1 MHYPF
6 KKTGIFILTLVML
19 LSAKLPA
26 QVVSLSGRSLDTAA
40 LSSYIKMQMDSL
52 KIPGVAVCI
61 LHHNHVVYQHAF
73 GYANLEQKRPVTET
87 TLFEAASMT
96 KPIFAYYVNW
106 LSQKGMIGL
115 DKPLYQYLPLP
126 DLDYDPRYKKITAR
140 MVMSHTS
147 GLPNWRADNRG
158 QELDIKFEPGTKFAY
173 SGEGYDYLAKVV
185 ARITHTNAVTLGER
199 IRQDLFIP
207 LGMQDSYL
215 VWKSSLEDRL
225 ATGYEDG
232 KTPRE
237 IWKPKVV
244 NAASSLLTTCG
255 DYASFL
261 SAVLSNKLL
270 LKPNTDLMLTKQ
282 VKLPAD
288 HMITQYFG
296 WTDWAVGFA
305 VKPTAYGDVYAH
317 GGTNED
323 FQSNFMIDRKTGTGF
338 VSMTNSN
345 HGHEL
350 NKMIEA
356 LLING
361 RW

>member
-1 MHYPF
+1 MNYPL
-6 KKTGIFILTLVML
+6 KKTSILFLAMVVL
-19 LSAKLPA
+19 FSAKLPA
-26 QVVSLSGRSLDTAA
+26 QVRSLSGRPMDTAA
-40 LSSYIKMQMDSL
+40 LSVYIKKQMDSL
-52 KIPGVAVCI
+52 KVPGAAVCI
-61 LHHNHVVYQHAF
+61 MNNNQVVYRHAF
-73 GYANLEQKRPVTET
+73 GYANLEQKRPVTEA

-96 KPIFAYYVNW
+96 KPLFAYYVDW
-106 LSQKGMIGL
+106 LAQKGMIGL

-140 MVMSHTS
+140 MVLSHTS

-158 QELDIKFEPGTKFAY
+158 QELDIKFEPGTQFSY

-185 ARITHTNAVTLGER
+185 ARITHTNAVTLGLR
-199 IRQDLFIP
+199 IRRDLFIP

-215 VWKSSLEDRL
+215 VWQDGLEDRL

-255 DYASFL
+255 DYARFL
-261 SAVLSNKLL
+261 SAVISNKLL
-270 LKPNTDLMLTKQ
+270 SKPNTELMLSKQ
-282 VKLPAD
+282 VKLPAG
-288 HMITQYFG
+288 HIITQYFG
-296 WTDWAVGFA
+296 WTDWALGFA

-338 VSMTNSN
+338 ISMTNSN

-350 NKMIEA
+350 NKKIEA
-356 LLING
+356 LLIN
-361 RW
+361 